1 MPRMPDPVKG
11 KKSPVGGKVAIA
23 KATAATKSERVAV
36 APKSRYPQMSSA
48 SGAEQAAK
56 RGAGAERSKM
66 GGFGKTAARPM
77 ISNEGKVA
85 NQASRRKAIA
95 GVKKAADSRS
105 AAVSKASASDS
116 ARVKGMKKDTTGS
129 SAGGFRKAD
138 QASSKGV
145 KPMTSR
151 AVSSRQAE
159 DQVVARRKVRN
170 SAGSAKKITRLP
182 STK

>member
-1 MPRMPDPVKG
+1 MPKYLEKGPV
-11 KKSPVGGKVAIA
+11 SSRQADDAFVAKRKARSKLASDTA
-23 KATAATKSERVAV
+23 KAGSMDKARFASAKRAKAASVSSSKEAGMVRSGSAKPAV
-36 APKSRYPQMSSA
+36 AKKT
-48 SGAEQAAK
+48 GAVSTRQFEDSVAAK
-56 RGAGAERSKM
+56 R
-66 GGFGKTAARPM
+66 
-77 ISNEGKVA
+77 
-85 NQASRRKAIA
+85 
-95 GVKKAADSRS
+95 
-105 AAVSKASASDS
+105 KASSKLYGDTAKAGSMDK

-159 DQVVARRKVRN
+159 DQVVARRKARN
-170 SAGSAKKITRLP
+170 SAGSVKKITRLP